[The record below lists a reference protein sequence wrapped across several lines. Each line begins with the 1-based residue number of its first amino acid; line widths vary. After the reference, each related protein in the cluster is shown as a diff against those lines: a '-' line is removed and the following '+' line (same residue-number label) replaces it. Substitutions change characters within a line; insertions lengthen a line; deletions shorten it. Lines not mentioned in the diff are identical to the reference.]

1 MPLLGRAKIVGLARA
16 ITSRRR
22 EPFDS
27 GKDAVRKVEEKNP
40 LGGGRVLGR
49 SMRDELERGGALACR
64 LPLPVRIA
72 EGDLARGPDGV
83 PLWARRRLWLMAAD
97 VRPARGHADVLAGG
111 YAARGWSAPA
121 RPSDAFRIWAAV
133 ASSERRPRNVVLCCT
148 CVCHAASGRADDP
161 PRYGRCP
168 GESVAGVR
176 EGAGQPDSRT
186 AGPRGGG
193 GQRGS
198 QATLR

>member
-64 LPLPVRIA
+64 LPVPVRIA

-83 PLWARRRLWLMAAD
+83 PLWARRRLWLMAAECAS
-97 VRPARGHADVLAGG
+97 R
-111 YAARGWSAPA
+111 A
-121 RPSDAFRIWAAV
+121 RPCGCVSWRIRGTRVVSTGEAVGCVPHLGGCCFLREMAA
-133 ASSERRPRNVVLCCT
+133 
-148 CVCHAASGRADDP
+148 
-161 PRYGRCP
+161 
-168 GESVAGVR
+168 
-176 EGAGQPDSRT
+176 
-186 AGPRGGG
+186 
-193 GQRGS
+193 
-198 QATLR
+198 